1 MELACIFY
9 VMCIKKLTQIYFMH
23 FIKKVELS
31 RKLHYHYWM
40 LFLHPGRLRPWVQYC
55 GGNRQPPHRDG
66 PQHLHHQSH
75 RGRSSRSRWTFEVST
90 ISFTSYVKSF
100 NERIRSSIFSLYVV
114 FISRIIFFL
123 LITYILIF
131 IIRAVCTHTGGRYYT
146 HDICIVFFNQ
156 ISNIYFYNLFN
167 WFPDIFIHNFLTL
180 HLYLYVNHIIALIVL
195 YVLYFSYIC
204 LVYFMYIYGR
214 RLVWNK
220 TLYIYIIYVGHRS

>member
-1 MELACIFY
+1 
-9 VMCIKKLTQIYFMH
+9 
-23 FIKKVELS
+23 
-31 RKLHYHYWM
+31 M

-90 ISFTSYVKSF
+90 ISFTNYVKSF
-100 NERIRSSIFSLYVV
+100 NECIRSSIFSLYVV

-146 HDICIVFFNQ
+146 HDICIYIFNQ
-156 ISNIYFYNLFN
+156 IFIFTTYLIHFLIYLS
-167 WFPDIFIHNFLTL
+167 IIFLTL
-180 HLYLYVNHIIALIVL
+180 HISLRQSHHCFDCIICIVL
-195 YVLYFSYIC
+195 F
-204 LVYFMYIYGR
+204 
-214 RLVWNK
+214 
-220 TLYIYIIYVGHRS
+220 IYIFIVFYVYIWTTSCLK